1 MQRDNFIKLDPASG
15 QLPVKPLALE
25 AFLATVLP
33 EHGQFATFWSGTKKH
48 YWAGSHEELAAL
60 ITGAGSRTDNYFAVA
75 SFRTS
80 QNRKAINVASV
91 KAFFI
96 DIDAGKEK
104 LAKHGP
110 DKVYADRDAA
120 FVALQQ
126 FVEDTALLPTLVV
139 SSGEGLH
146 VYFALDVAIT
156 AEIWHPIAKRL
167 QACCLARALKVDVG
181 VTTDAARILRAP
193 GTLHKNGRRVEV
205 LDLPWTRGPY
215 TLEELSDAIGPD
227 ETPPRRPSGAAAR
240 QAPRPYLPETP
251 EFVGLMQRALV
262 AIPAEVGKGCDR
274 HVWMRVCFGTLAT
287 RWSCATDLIRTWSE
301 SGGDDFDDHE
311 FEALVNSEKGEP
323 TEGEVTP
330 FSVFKTATEF
340 GWQEDWPSLTREDR
354 VAATYNI
361 QEVWPEPEPIA
372 VPLPQVKPLKTNLLP
387 ECMRAYVDDQTELMQ
402 TPPDFLAV
410 SLMVCFAA
418 TIGNRI
424 AIAPK
429 SLDTSWLVVPALWG
443 GLIGRPGVLKSPSVS
458 RATSFVDLLEKQM
471 VKSFDQQLQKYKMDK
486 MAYAIWEAKAKKDLG
501 AGNSITPMQEPEEPK
516 PERLLINDSTFQKLT
531 DVLLASPCGVLVCR
545 DELTGLLESLRA
557 QGQEQA
563 RAGYLEAWNGL
574 GSYRVDRVGRG
585 SFVIPRMFLCM
596 LGGIQPGKLEPYIV
610 GATQGGAQ
618 DDGLLQRFQLLVW
631 PEMPETWTNVDRTPD
646 WDAADAVNETFKYLR
661 TLDPVQVG
669 AEVDPTD
676 SRPAFLQLAPD
687 AQQAFDQ
694 WREKLEIKLRSGDLR
709 PALEAHLSKYRSL
722 IPALALVIHL
732 ADRGTGPVTISAL
745 VKAIFLSDYLWSHAR
760 RVYACV
766 THAQAF
772 SANSLAERIK
782 AGKLKDG
789 FTARSIQRHGWQH
802 LSTAED
808 VRDALD
814 WLVDAKWLR
823 AVPKGSGSAGGKP
836 TETYV
841 INPKVKT
848 EGG

>member
-1 MQRDNFIKLDPASG
+1 MKRDNFIKLDPASG
-15 QLPVKPLALE
+15 QLPVKPLALG

-33 EHGQFATFWSGTKKH
+33 AQGQFATFWSKAKEH
-48 YWAGSHEELAAL
+48 HWAGSHEELAAL

-75 SFRTS
+75 CFKTRLSREG
-80 QNRKAINVASV
+80 INVELIQVFS
-91 KAFFI
+91 I
-96 DIDAGKEK
+96 DIDAGEQK

-110 DKVYADRDAA
+110 KQVYADRDAA
-120 FVALQQ
+120 FIALQE
-126 FVEDTALLPTLVV
+126 FVEATGLLPTLVV

-146 VYFALDVAIT
+146 VYFALDVAIPVH
-156 AEIWHPIAKRL
+156 IWKPIAKRL
-167 QACCLARALKVDVG
+167 QALCLNRRLKIDTG
-181 VTTDAARILRAP
+181 VTTDQARVLRAP
-193 GTLHKNGRRVEV
+193 GTLHKNGRSVEV

-215 TLEELSDAIGPD
+215 TLEEISDAIGPD
-227 ETPPRRPSGAAAR
+227 DTPPRRPTGAAAR
-240 QAPRPYLPETP
+240 QAPHPYLPESP
-251 EFVGLMQRALV
+251 EFVGLMQRAL
-262 AIPAEVGKGCDR
+262 AATPAEVDKGCNR
-274 HVWMRVCFGTLAT
+274 QVWMRVCFGALAT

-301 SGGDDFDDHE
+301 SGGSDFDEDDFE
-311 FEALVNSEKGEP
+311 TLVNSEKGEP

-330 FSVFKTATEF
+330 FSVFTIAEEF
-340 GWQEDWPSLTREDR
+340 GWQEDWRGLTSVDR
-354 VAATYNI
+354 VAAMYNL
-361 QEVWPEPEPIA
+361 QEEWPEPEPIGA
-372 VPLPQVKPLKTNLLP
+372 PLPQVKPLKTKLLP

-443 GLIGRPGVLKSPSVS
+443 GLIGRPGVLKSPSVN
-458 RATSFVDLLEKQM
+458 RATSFVDLLEKEM
-471 VKSFDQQLQKYKMDK
+471 VKSFEQKLQQHKLEK
-486 MAYAIWEAKAKKDLG
+486 MAYAAWEAKAKKEMG
-501 AGNSITPMQEPEEPK
+501 AGRSVTPMPEPEEPK
-516 PERLLINDSTFQKLT
+516 PERLLVNDSTFQKLT
-531 DVLLASPCGVLVCR
+531 DVLLASPRGVLVCR

-610 GATQGGAQ
+610 SATQGGAG

-631 PEMPETWTNVDRTPD
+631 PDMPETWTNVDRAPD
-646 WDAADAVNETFKYLR
+646 WDAADAVDETFKYLR
-661 TLDPVQVG
+661 ALDPVQVG
-669 AEVDPTD
+669 AKVDVTD
-676 SRPAFLQLAPD
+676 TRPAFLQLAPD
-687 AQQAFDQ
+687 AQAAFDQ

-732 ADRGTGPVTISAL
+732 ADRGTGPVTKAAL
-745 VKAIFLSDYLWSHAR
+745 VKAILLSDYLWSHAR

-823 AVPKGSGSAGGKP
+823 AVPKTSGNTGGKP

-848 EGG
+848 EEA